1 MEPEPDIFYIDD
13 SLQVPT
19 LKWSKCSRSI
29 ASSTTVESPTSPLSA
44 SFPELPLDEG
54 DAKTPLA
61 RPDRLI
67 SDPCINEKLNSG
79 GSNVSCGS
87 VDSFWNFKF
96 NILNLDHDPIYP
108 FTPPHKSESS
118 FTLVNE
124 PVTIMPA
131 TGADGKLNNGFIN
144 TENLNM
150 YADLNRGDPIIG
162 NCRNKPMTTDM
173 VNIEL
178 GSMVQKKPVHPTKYV
193 TRKNSSL
200 SLHSRRMT
208 VGSLCSIDKVKFTGV
223 PTSDSILSIDKS
235 EKEED
240 KVPDGGWGW
249 VVVFSSLVISM
260 VADGISF
267 SFGLLYMEF
276 LIHFGESK
284 AKTSWIGSLFMA
296 VPLLLGP
303 VASSFVDKYGCRRM
317 TMLGGIISG
326 TGFVLSATIAN
337 SIEAQYIT
345 FGCIAGCGLSL
356 TYVTAV
362 VSIAYWFDKKRTF
375 ATSLGACGTGI
386 GTFVYAPLTQYWIEV
401 YGWRGTILMLAGT
414 FLQMCICGALMKD
427 PEWWILEQK
436 RLQNQTPNH
445 SIATKSIRNSIAE
458 SSGHDATLMY
468 PDISEIKRVL
478 IDGGNVESLLFNE
491 GENEEEESNAKRIHN
506 SVLNLPTFFM
516 YDDIPIEVL
525 VALSSNK
532 ALLYSTIL
540 DNIVD
545 SPIINSTEDTTAD
558 SIPVICKQHN
568 LSLRIRTSSSSN
580 KNYLKK
586 QATVDTNS
594 PTVVSPPVENKIP
607 TLQREFSTDESRNE
621 NNNNVKDEINN
632 NLVNNINF
640 VNHIP
645 PDKNMP
651 DGKPYFGNELVVNHV
666 NNIKQL
672 SLDETLLKRGD
683 SFIVDEERTRKQYS
697 LDDSVIRKN
706 HLVNQDK
713 LSTNEKLNPPST
725 NNHTKPNVQ
734 KNVNSGV
741 NTGLKNK
748 HLFNATNKKTDSLQ
762 WLKRQFSLGNKETNY
777 FRNIKMQRNSVV
789 YRNAMMNTKK
799 YKLRA
804 SSCPNIFRNSMES
817 IAESGDQKKIKDLS
831 SEAESSQN
839 LGPPSEKWTSE
850 MWEMLVDMF
859 DFSMFLELHFLLMSM
874 ATILLFTWFIVPYF
888 YLGDYVVIRGMSDT
902 QASSL
907 LSCIGVLNTIGMIIL
922 GWAGDQPWMNVTKTY
937 AGCLVLCGITIVMM
951 PFYITNY
958 YMLMGICAMFGLTF
972 AANFSF
978 TPTILVELIPLER
991 FTTAYGLILMCQGI
1005 GNLLGPPIGGLVF
1018 DITQVWDY
1026 SFFIA
1031 GAWIIFSGVL
1041 VIIIPYT
1048 KNRVVWGGGVLEYDK
1063 ESMDT

>member
-1 MEPEPDIFYIDD
+1 
-13 SLQVPT
+13 
-19 LKWSKCSRSI
+19 
-29 ASSTTVESPTSPLSA
+29 
-44 SFPELPLDEG
+44 
-54 DAKTPLA
+54 
-61 RPDRLI
+61 
-67 SDPCINEKLNSG
+67 
-79 GSNVSCGS
+79 
-87 VDSFWNFKF
+87 
-96 NILNLDHDPIYP
+96 
-108 FTPPHKSESS
+108 
-118 FTLVNE
+118 
-124 PVTIMPA
+124 
-131 TGADGKLNNGFIN
+131 
-144 TENLNM
+144 M

-162 NCRNKPMTTDM
+162 NCRNKPINNDM

-178 GSMVQKKPVHPTKYV
+178 GNIVQKKPPHPTKYV

-200 SLHSRRMT
+200 SIHSRRMT

-223 PTSDSILSIDKS
+223 PQTDSILSIDKS

-249 VVVFSSLVISM
+249 VVVISSLVISM

-303 VASSFVDKYGCRRM
+303 VASSFVDKYGCRKM

-326 TGFVLSATIAN
+326 TGFVLSATIGN

-362 VSIAYWFDKKRTF
+362 VSIAYWFDKKRTL

-386 GTFVYAPLTQYWIEV
+386 GTFVYAPLTQYWIEE

-414 FLQMCICGALMKD
+414 FLQMCICGAIMRD
-427 PEWWILEQK
+427 PEWWIQEQK
-436 RLQNQTPNH
+436 RLQNQQTPSH

-458 SSGHDATLMY
+458 SSGNDPTLIY
-468 PDISEIKRVL
+468 PEISEIKRVL
-478 IDGGNVESLLFNE
+478 IDGGNVEQLLFNE
-491 GENEEEESNAKRIHN
+491 GENEEEDNIKRIHN

-540 DNIVD
+540 DNVVD
-545 SPIINSTEDTTAD
+545 SPIVNSTEDTTAD

-586 QATVDTNS
+586 QTTIDTNS
-594 PTVVSPPVENKIP
+594 PTVVSPPAENKIP

-632 NLVNNINF
+632 NLVTQINC
-640 VNHIP
+640 VNHLP
-645 PDKNMP
+645 PDKNLP
-651 DGKPYFGNELVVNHV
+651 DGNPYLGNELVLNHV
-666 NNIKQL
+666 NSVKQL

-683 SFIVDEERTRKQYS
+683 TFIVDEERTRKQYS
-697 LDDSVIRKN
+697 LDDSVIRNN
-706 HLVNQDK
+706 HLVNQEK
-713 LSTNEKLNPPST
+713 LSTTEKANLPST

-741 NTGLKNK
+741 TAGCNSFVAKNK
-748 HLFNATNKKTDSLQ
+748 HLFNTASNKKTESLQ
-762 WLKRQFSLGNKETNY
+762 WLKRQFSLANKETNY
-777 FRNIKMQRNSVV
+777 FRNMKMQRNSVV

-817 IAESGDQKKIKDLS
+817 IAESGDQK
-831 SEAESSQN
+831 
-839 LGPPSEKWTSE
+839 WTSQ
-850 MWEMLVDMF
+850 MLEMLSDMF
-859 DFSMFLELHFLLMSM
+859 DFSMFLELHFLLLSM

-907 LSCIGVLNTIGMIIL
+907 LSCIGVLNTIGMVVL

-937 AGCLVLCGITIVMM
+937 AACLVLCGITIVLM

-991 FTTAYGLILMCQGI
+991 FTTAYGLILLCQGI

-1018 DITQVWDY
+1018 DLTQIWDY

-1031 GAWIIFSGVL
+1031 GAWIIFSGFLVL
-1041 VIIIPYT
+1041 AIPYT